1 MSITVVL
8 IFLLVGALVML
19 ALQVGLCLL
28 KPLWPGLILPA
39 LCLAFAVFLTL
50 NVAVTGSV
58 VESAVTMA
66 LTFLLGNVPTLI
78 LLLILLLCRKGR
90 SSKKQ
95 LDKMNIQDL

>member
-39 LCLAFAVFLTL
+39 LCLAFAAFLAL
-50 NVAVTGSV
+50 NVAVIGSV

>member
-1 MSITVVL
+1 MSIFPVL
-8 IFLLVGALVML
+8 INLLVGALVML

-58 VESAVTMA
+58 LESAVAMA

>member
-1 MSITVVL
+1 MAMFPVL
-8 IFLLVGALVML
+8 MTLLVGSLVML

-39 LCLAFAVFLTL
+39 LCLAFSVFLAL
-50 NVAVTGSV
+50 NTAATGSLLENAVTI
-58 VESAVTMA
+58 A
-66 LTFLLGNVPTLI
+66 LTFLLANVPTLI

>member
-39 LCLAFAVFLTL
+39 LCLAFAAFLAL

-58 VESAVTMA
+58 AESAVTMA

>member
-1 MSITVVL
+1 MSIFPVL
-8 IFLLVGALVML
+8 IILLVGALVLL

-39 LCLAFAVFLTL
+39 LCLAFSVFLAL
-50 NVAVTGSV
+50 NTAATGSV
-58 VESAVTMA
+58 LESAVTMA

-90 SSKKQ
+90 NSKKQ